1 MSDSAKGRQ
10 VRESLYK
17 KKEELVMYVLK
28 YFRVDDNAEIEK
40 FISENGFATLITG
53 GEYPAATHIP
63 IALEKNDSGEKVL
76 RGHIARTN
84 PQWKTFETN
93 PNVLVVFLFQV
104 HHYISS
110 SWYDHQNVSTWNY
123 MSVHVSGQIKIIEG
137 KPLYEMLARLTTK
150 YEIVSAN
157 PCQLDS
163 LPADYVDKQMK
174 AIVGFEVK
182 IEKVEASYK
191 LSQNR
196 DEKNLQNIIRELEL
210 LNDHNA
216 TEMAKQMSAPKKG
229 AD

>member
-1 MSDSAKGRQ
+1 
-10 VRESLYK
+10 
-17 KKEELVMYVLK
+17 MYIPK
-28 YFRVDDNAEIEK
+28 YFRVDDAAEIEK

-63 IALEKNDSGEKVL
+63 IELEKNEAGEKVL
-76 RGHIARTN
+76 NGHIAKAN
-84 PQWKTFETN
+84 PQWKTFASN
-93 PNVLVVFLFQV
+93 PNVLVIFQSTV

-110 SWYDHQNVSTWNY
+110 SWYDHLNVSTWNY
-123 MSVHVSGQIKIIEG
+123 MSVHVSGKIKIIDDEQLRG
-137 KPLYEMLARLTTK
+137 MLDRLTSK
-150 YEIVSAN
+150 YEAISDH
-157 PCQLDS
+157 PRLFKS
-163 LPADYVDKQMK
+163 LPEEYIDQQMK

-182 IEKVEASYK
+182 IEKIEASYK

-216 TEMAKQMSAPKKG
+216 TEMSKQMRALKKN

>member
-1 MSDSAKGRQ
+1 
-10 VRESLYK
+10 
-17 KKEELVMYVLK
+17 MYVPK
-28 YFRVDDNAEIEK
+28 YFRVEDTAEIEK

-53 GEYPAATHIP
+53 GDYPAATHIP

-76 RGHIARTN
+76 HGHIARAN

-93 PNVLVVFLFQV
+93 PNVLVIFQSPV

-123 MSVHVSGQIKIIEG
+123 MSAHVSGQIKIIEG
-137 KPLYEMLARLTTK
+137 KPLYEMLARLTAR
-150 YEIVSAN
+150 YETVSAN
-157 PCQLDS
+157 PRQLDS
-163 LPADYVDKQMK
+163 LPDDYVDKQMK
-174 AIVGFEVK
+174 AIVGFEVT
-182 IEKVEASYK
+182 IEKIEASYK

-210 LNDHNA
+210 LNGHNA
-216 TEMAKQMSAPKKG
+216 TEMAKQMRALKKG

>member
-1 MSDSAKGRQ
+1 
-10 VRESLYK
+10 
-17 KKEELVMYVLK
+17 MYVPK
-28 YFRVDDNAEIEK
+28 YFRVDDNFEIEK
-40 FISENGFATLITG
+40 FISENGFATLITS

-63 IALEKNDSGEKVL
+63 ISLEQNEAGEKVL
-76 RGHIARTN
+76 RGHIARAN
-84 PQWKTFETN
+84 PQWESFESN
-93 PNVLVVFLFQV
+93 PNVLVVFLSHM

-123 MSVHVSGQIKIIEG
+123 MSVQVSGKIKIIEG
-137 KPLYEMLARLTTK
+137 KPLYEMLTQLTAK
-150 YEIVSAN
+150 YETVSAN
-157 PCQLDS
+157 PSRLDS

-174 AIVGFEVK
+174 AIVGFEVSVEK
-182 IEKVEASYK
+182 IEASYK

-216 TEMAKQMSAPKKG
+216 TEMAKQMSALKKG